1 MSTIANLGRPA
12 EILLAEDN
20 EDDVELLR
28 IGLRRSRLAINLHRV
43 QDGEECMNFLLRKG
57 RFAEAP
63 EPDLL
68 LLDLNMPRMDGREV
82 MAAIAGEPRLWRVPV
97 VILTTSDAEADVF
110 SALKLRFNSYIVKP
124 IDFQQFARVVQS
136 ITDYWFTVV
145 VVPPERKNN
154 PPA

>member
-1 MSTIANLGRPA
+1 MSTIASSGRPA

-43 QDGEECMNFLLRKG
+43 ADGEECMNFLHRRG
-57 RFAEAP
+57 RFADAP

-82 MAAIAGEPRLWRVPV
+82 MAAIADEPRFWRIPV

-145 VVPPERKNN
+145 VVPPERKNH
-154 PPA
+154 PPS